1 MLQVIPGA
9 VNVVAAAANG
19 ATASG
24 GSSSGGGGGVVSS
37 GGLNP
42 NASVFRCSKETA
54 RDSST
59 FDTPPPPTT
68 TSVPQLQ
75 QQQLSPDVTANV
87 NTNMSSETP
96 YVTGTMAYT
105 PESGGAGVDTSSMR
119 DNDDDVGDAAQQL
132 WQPEAPVQQQLTNG
146 SVMTSSTDAGDGTAA
161 AAAVAESDGK
171 Y

>member
-1 MLQVIPGA
+1 MFQVIPGA

-24 GSSSGGGGGVVSS
+24 GSSSGSGGVVSS

-68 TSVPQLQ
+68 TSMPQL

-87 NTNMSSETP
+87 NTNTSSETP

-119 DNDDDVGDAAQQL
+119 DNDDDVSDAAQQL
-132 WQPEAPVQQQLTNG
+132 WQPEAPVQQQQLTNG
-146 SVMTSSTDAGDGTAA
+146 SVMTSSTDAGDGSA
-161 AAAVAESDGK
+161 AAAVAESDGQ